1 MPEGLNK
8 TGADDLLAEIRQ
20 IDVREDFSKDI
31 HKMRKVRVEKSD
43 QARKEALTL
52 KTRAI
57 DILTDE
63 VAQHKASLRA
73 LSATEATGLR
83 NQMEFLE
90 QAQTRAKGTIT
101 VLREAKAVADSDL
114 AKALKHFR
122 LLDEFHNNF
131 KLQAIQKQKELAEAE
146 ITQEQGANR
155 RKR

>member
-1 MPEGLNK
+1 
-8 TGADDLLAEIRQ
+8 
-20 IDVREDFSKDI
+20 
-31 HKMRKVRVEKSD
+31 MRKVRVEKSD

-52 KTRAI
+52 RAI
-57 DILTDE
+57 NILTDE
-63 VAQHKASLRA
+63 VAQASLRA

-146 ITQEQGANR
+146 PRTR
-155 RKR
+155 S